1 MTCHSSNSVSSS
13 IQFFTFDQ
21 VIPEDH
27 LVYKLDQ
34 AIDWSKIGELAL
46 PLYSDKG
53 RMAIDPII
61 LFKMLVINIVFG
73 YNSMRRTCTECQL
86 NAAYRWFLGLGFD
99 QKIPNYSTWSQNY
112 RRRYAGS
119 DIFEQIFQ
127 LILEA
132 CFKAGFIDLE
142 SVFGDSTHQKANA
155 NKHHYTIEQIQVAE
169 KAYTQQLNDEINE
182 DRAEHGKKPLK
193 EKENIELGFE
203 EATGKEITIEGRHEV
218 KKSTVDPDA
227 GLFHKGEKEKCFAYS
242 HSIFTDRNGFVLT
255 VETKAGNVHDSVSF
269 FDLYEK
275 LLNGFPFSPEL
286 SGQIK
291 NIVLDAGYKTPAIC
305 REILKSGRRPI
316 LPYTRSRTKKEF
328 LKKSEFVYDEE
339 YDEYLC
345 PGGHE
350 LYYSTTNRNGYREYK
365 SDPKKCEKCA
375 LLDQCTHSKNHQ
387 KVILQHVW
395 SSYVEEAEEI
405 RHTLGTKEIYSK
417 RKESVERT
425 FAEVKENNGMRF
437 TRLRGMEK
445 NKVQALLI
453 FACHNLKKLA
463 FWRWK
468 NRQMAIG
475 A

>member
-1 MTCHSSNSVSSS
+1 MTCRSSDSVLSS

-21 VIPEDH
+21 VIPQDH
-27 LVYKLDQ
+27 LVYKLDR
-34 AIDWSKIGELAL
+34 AIDWSKIGQLAL

-53 RMAIDPII
+53 RMAVNPVI

-99 QKIPNYSTWSQNY
+99 QKIPNYSTWCQNY
-112 RRRYAGS
+112 RRRYAGT

-127 LILEA
+127 LILES
-132 CFKAGFIDLE
+132 CFKEGYIQLE

-155 NKHHYTIEQIQVAE
+155 NKHHYMIEQIQVAE

-182 DRAEHGKKPLK
+182 DRADHGKKPLK
-193 EKENIELGFE
+193 EKENTELGFE
-203 EATGKEITIEGRHEV
+203 EATGKEIKVQDSHEV

-275 LLNGFPFSPEL
+275 LLNGFPFSPQL
-286 SGQIK
+286 SGQIQ

-305 REILKSGRRPI
+305 REILKSGRKPI
-316 LPYTRSRTKKEF
+316 LPYKRSARKEGY

-365 SDPKKCEKCA
+365 SDPEKCA
-375 LLDQCTHSKNHQ
+375 ECPLLEQCTHSKNHQ
-387 KVILQHVW
+387 KVITQHVW
-395 SSYVEEAEEI
+395 WSYVEKAEEI
-405 RHTLGTKEIYSK
+405 RHTRGTKEIYSK

-463 FWRWK
+463 LWQWK
-468 NRQMAIG
+468 NRKMAIG